1 MASAEYQLHRDFE
14 SDYPEVVIRVGK
26 ITFGEEQR
34 NIKDRQLKSELEE
47 KLKSQATTLNQ
58 AACALLNSGGGVIR
72 TEIENEDYSYKR
84 HRIGL
89 DIEDSFRDCIQHK
102 DFSAY
107 FDFKQEES
115 CMSIFVKSWSSENPA
130 YPRVCSLDTGL
141 YERSSSSA
149 VKMKPANVVHFLKS
163 KKDDAKRGSKWQE
176 GPDPAN
182 VQKCLQ
188 RSGVEMEKDIN
199 DAVDRFF
206 ERERLD
212 LGEILDFTESTTVEF
227 KDLSFVKD
235 NYEFV
240 RKILPRYASA
250 FANTK
255 GGYLIF
261 GVDNHR
267 KVVGC
272 KQNIDPSQFV
282 QVVGETIAVLPTFH
296 FCASEK
302 KVEFLCKALP
312 VYDIRGNGEEK
323 KHGYVFAVRIKP
335 SCCIVF
341 ERKPDSWI
349 MEAGEVKRLTYTEWI
364 VLMTEKDP
372 DVSHFADGFQIELSR
387 SCRPPLSK
395 SVYSNRGLTCVKTL
409 QSTLFPVNP
418 DGITCK
424 PEEICE
430 EVFLEY
436 PRVKDVIMKKIEEV
450 SSVGIL
456 IFSRSWAVDVG
467 LEKHPQVACDIL
479 LVAADSFPTLYT
491 VIMDK
496 GYSVSSTIPVV
507 EYSRNVACTL
517 KQKLV
522 NEGGYAQK
530 VCVIPQVIELGSN
543 GEIKT
548 DLRWPVT
555 YPPGY
560 LVSRDGLE
568 ELLQALVIAL
578 LRFRSFLSDQIGC
591 EFLNLLTIKQYE
603 ILTKNLH
610 KSKKLFIYGLPGSG
624 KTVVALQI
632 IEKIMN
638 TFHCNS
644 GEILYICEN
653 IPLCKTVRVGNMCQT
668 VTRIDFLKGAYSQP
682 VKHIV
687 IDEAQNFQLT
697 DGDWYGKAVK
707 LTEVDPHK
715 PGVLWIFLDYLQTS
729 HTQVSGLPDA
739 SKQEPQE
746 WLTTGVRNATQVY
759 KVMMHLRTHPRA
771 RSQRSLLRL
780 NIPYEQL
787 NRLVD
792 ETQCGHSLLGV
803 FNIRSLK
810 GKDKIV
816 TRAIVHKCLEYFEK
830 GYSVKNIA
838 ILCST
843 VEERDIYR
851 RLLER
856 EMSNHL
862 RGFGLNVCF
871 TTADVVEENGIV
883 VDTIHHFSGLERSIV
898 FAVFPYSESAFLI
911 PHLLVCMV
919 SRANLHCHILLER
932 SKRFR
937 YVGSQNILLD
947 SKLVR
952 KQHLMQIMTDWEDSA
967 WEDSDW
973 KDMYWEDLRWEDK
986 CWEDTDWEDTHW
998 EDKCWEDTDWEDT
1011 DWEDIDWEDTDG
1023 QDSVMGQP
1031 AKASSDEDLEAANRN
1046 DMYQGVH

>member
-1 MASAEYQLHRDFE
+1 MAAAEYQLHCDFM
-14 SDYPEVVIRVGK
+14 SNYPEVVIRVGK

-34 NIKDRQLKSELEE
+34 NIKDRIKEIEANQLKSELEE

-72 TEIENEDYSYKR
+72 AEIENEDYSYKR
-84 HRIGL
+84 YRIGL

-115 CMSIFVKSWSSENPA
+115 CMSIFVKSWSSENLA
-130 YPRVCSLDTGL
+130 YPRVCSLGTGL

-149 VKMKPANVVHFLKS
+149 VKMKPTNAVHFLKR
-163 KKDDAKRGSKWQE
+163 KKDEAKRGSKWQE

-188 RSGVEMEKDIN
+188 QSGMEMEKDIN
-199 DAVDRFF
+199 DAVIQFF

-227 KDLSFVKD
+227 KDFPRDKD

-240 RKILPRYASA
+240 RNILPRYTSA

-267 KVVGC
+267 RVVGC
-272 KQNIDPSQFV
+272 KRNIDPSQFV
-282 QVVGETIAVLPTFH
+282 EVVGETIALMPAFH

-302 KVEFLCKALP
+302 KIEFLCKALP
-312 VYDIRGNGEEK
+312 VYDISENGR
-323 KHGYVFAVRIKP
+323 GYVFAVRIKP
-335 SCCIVF
+335 SCCVVF
-341 ERKPDSWI
+341 ERTPDSWI
-349 MEAGEVKRLTYTEWI
+349 MEAGEVKRLTYTEWT
-364 VLMTEKDP
+364 VLMTEEDP

-395 SVYSNRGLTCVKTL
+395 SMYSNRGLTCVKTL

-436 PRVKDVIMKKIEEV
+436 PRVKDVIMKKMEEV

-491 VIMDK
+491 VTMDK

-548 DLRWPVT
+548 DLSCLVT

-632 IEKIMN
+632 IEKIRN

-653 IPLCKTVRVGNMCQT
+653 TPLCNTVRVGNMCQT
-668 VTRIDFLKGAYSQP
+668 VTRIDFLNGFYSRP
-682 VKHIV
+682 VKHVV
-687 IDEAQNFQLT
+687 IDEAQNFQLK
-697 DGDWYGKAVK
+697 DGDWYDEAVK
-707 LTEVDPHK
+707 LTEADPRQ
-715 PGVLWIFLDYLQTS
+715 PGVLWIFLDYLQKT
-729 HTQVSGLPDA
+729 HGQVLGLP

-746 WLTTGVRNATQVY
+746 WLTVGVRNATEVY
-759 KVMMHLRTHPRA
+759 DVMIHVMKMIASDRPERH
-771 RSQRSLLRL
+771 
-780 NIPYEQL
+780 IPYEQL

-792 ETQCGHSLLGV
+792 EAQCGHSLQGK
-803 FNIRSLK
+803 FDFCSLK
-810 GKDKIV
+810 GNHKIV
-816 TRAIVHKCLEYFEK
+816 TGVIVHKCLQYFKK

-843 VEERDIYR
+843 VEERDSFK
-851 RLLER
+851 RLLEH

-862 RGFGLNVCF
+862 RDVRQNICF

-898 FAVFPYSESAFLI
+898 FAVFPHVETKFLI

-919 SRANLHCHILLER
+919 SRANLHCHVLLEQ
-932 SKRFR
+932 SKGFR
-937 YVGSQNILLD
+937 YFGSQNILLD
-947 SKLVR
+947 YKLTQ
-952 KQHLMQIMTDWEDSA
+952 KQHLMEIVNN
-967 WEDSDW
+967 
-973 KDMYWEDLRWEDK
+973 
-986 CWEDTDWEDTHW
+986 C
-998 EDKCWEDTDWEDT
+998 
-1011 DWEDIDWEDTDG
+1011 I
-1023 QDSVMGQP
+1023 VM
-1031 AKASSDEDLEAANRN
+1031 E
-1046 DMYQGVH
+1046 YQRFEFSE

>member
-1 MASAEYQLHRDFE
+1 MAAAEYQLCCDFE
-14 SDYPEVVIRVGK
+14 SNYPEVVIRVGK

-34 NIKDRQLKSELEE
+34 NIKDRIKETEANDLEE
-47 KLKSQATTLNQ
+47 KLKSQATYLNQ

-72 TEIENEDYSYKR
+72 AEIENEDYSYKQ

-115 CMSIFVKSWSSENPA
+115 CMSIFVKSWSSENSA
-130 YPRVCSLDTGL
+130 YPRVCCLNMGL
-141 YERSSSSA
+141 YERSTSST
-149 VKMKPANVVHFLKS
+149 VKMKPTNAVHFLKR
-163 KKDDAKRGSKWQE
+163 KKDDAKRGSGWQA
-176 GPDPAN
+176 GPVPAI
-182 VQKCLQ
+182 VQKCLWQ
-188 RSGVEMEKDIN
+188 SGVQMEKDIHY
-199 DAVDRFF
+199 AVDQFF

-227 KDLSFVKD
+227 KAFPRDKD

-240 RKILPRYASA
+240 RNILPRYASA

-267 KVVGC
+267 RVVGC
-272 KQNIDPSQFV
+272 KRNIDPSRFEE
-282 QVVGETIAVLPTFH
+282 VVGETVGTLPVFH
-296 FCASEK
+296 FCASEE
-302 KVEFLCKALP
+302 KVKFSCKALP
-312 VYDIRGNGEEK
+312 VYDISESGEEK
-323 KHGYVFAVRIKP
+323 EHGYVFAVRIEP

-341 ERKPDSWI
+341 ERTPDSWI

-364 VLMTEKDP
+364 VLMTEEDP

-436 PRVKDVIMKKIEEV
+436 PRVKDVIMKKMEEV

-467 LEKHPQVACDIL
+467 LEKHSQVACDIL
-479 LVAADSFPTLYT
+479 LVAAHSFPTLYT
-491 VIMDK
+491 VTMEK
-496 GYSVSSTIPVV
+496 GYRYSVSSTIPVV

-530 VCVIPQVIELGSN
+530 VCVIPHVIVLGSN

-548 DLRWPVT
+548 DLSWPVM
-555 YPPGY
+555 YPPVY

-668 VTRIDFLKGAYSQP
+668 VTRINFLKGAYSQP

-687 IDEAQNFQLT
+687 IDEAQSFQLT
-697 DGDWYGKAVK
+697 DGDWFGEAVK

-729 HTQVSGLPDA
+729 HTHVSGLPDP

-759 KVMMHLRTHPRA
+759 NVMMHITKMIASDRPERLKEVVDLA
-771 RSQRSLLRL
+771 CQNGSKL

-792 ETQCGHSLLGV
+792 EAHCGHSLQGV
-803 FNIRSLK
+803 FDIHSLK
-810 GKDKIV
+810 GKHQIITQV
-816 TRAIVHKCLEYFEK
+816 IHKCLKYFEK

-838 ILCST
+838 ILCNN
-843 VEERDIYR
+843 VEERGIYTF
-851 RLLER
+851 LLKH
-856 EMSNHL
+856 EMRWL
-862 RGFGLNVCF
+862 RPNIRF
-871 TTADVVEENGIV
+871 TTADMVEENGIV
-883 VDTIHHFSGLERSIV
+883 VDTIHHFSGLERNIV

-919 SRANLHCHILLER
+919 SRANLHCHILLEQ
-932 SKRFR
+932 SKCFC
-937 YVGSQNILLD
+937 YFVSQNIRLD
-947 SKLVR
+947 YKLAQ
-952 KQHLMQIMTDWEDSA
+952 KQHLMQIITDC
-967 WEDSDW
+967 EDSDYAW
-973 KDMYWEDLRWEDK
+973 RPIRVGIPTVGAAFCRED
-986 CWEDTDWEDTHW
+986 
-998 EDKCWEDTDWEDT
+998 
-1011 DWEDIDWEDTDG
+1011 
-1023 QDSVMGQP
+1023 
-1031 AKASSDEDLEAANRN
+1031 ASATPLGACRSGFRTGRSWRVQLEEKEGGSAQNRPSCSAIA
-1046 DMYQGVH
+1046 GKEILC